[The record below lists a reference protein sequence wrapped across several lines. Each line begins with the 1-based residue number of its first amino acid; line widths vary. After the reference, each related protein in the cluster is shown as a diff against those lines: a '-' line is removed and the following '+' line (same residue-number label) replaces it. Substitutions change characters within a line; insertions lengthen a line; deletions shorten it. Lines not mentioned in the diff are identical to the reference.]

1 MVLSSVK
8 LMALCLEPLT
18 EWIFGLMGL
27 SLSRAEMTRL
37 KIHLTF
43 VMLFNLFLTNKQ
55 IDE

>member
-27 SLSRAEMTRL
+27 SLLRAEMTRL

-43 VMLFNLFLTNKQ
+43 DMLFNLFLEQANR
-55 IDE
+55 